1 MERRFDMGENANCH
15 DFQQK
20 VSELLIRHKS
30 ILDNLTK
37 FQESNSKVN
46 RAIVKSITTCG
57 CLEVKAKKQDLP
69 GEVSIK
75 DLQDFM
81 DTHLAGKICENCK
94 EVVVNE
100 IGTHL
105 FYLAALANT
114 LDLDLNEVI
123 EEEMNKLSLLGYY
136 NLT

>member
-1 MERRFDMGENANCH
+1 MERRFDLNEDANYGE
-15 DFQQK
+15 FQQK

-30 ILDNLTK
+30 VLDNLTK

-69 GEVSIK
+69 GEVSFK
-75 DLQDFM
+75 DLQDLM
-81 DTHLAGKICENCK
+81 DTHLAGEICENCK
-94 EVVVNE
+94 EIVVNE